1 MSEHLR
7 DPELDRLVHELNRRA
22 ERERPGSA
30 ESGGDLAD
38 EGDFSA
44 GAATATAA
52 APAADPVP
60 AMPAMPAPP
69 AVPEKIAMRAPRA
82 KRPAAPRAEE
92 PDLERAE
99 AAAWLDQLPEPPA
112 RASLEAGE
120 ALGRLLAE
128 ALRRGASDLLLLA
141 GLPPVFRIDGR
152 LKRGD
157 AAALDPDDVARLF
170 QSQLASRVRREIAD
184 RGAADFSLRLAGAGG
199 HGAAATA
206 ATTATTSAM
215 APNAGGASL
224 DSSVV
229 PAGRFRVNLHRQRG
243 QLAASVRTLPHD
255 IPTLASLNLPPAFAE
270 LVKPSRGLVLVCGP
284 TGSGKSS
291 TLAAMIGEIN
301 RGRTAHIITIEDPV
315 EYEHRSN
322 RSLIEHVEI
331 GRDARSFS
339 EALRAALRQDPDVIL
354 VGEMRD
360 LETMAT
366 AISAAETGH
375 LVLATL
381 HSNDAVQSVHRIVDV
396 FPPAQQAQIR
406 QQLALS
412 LHAIVAQQLV
422 PRADGRGRIPAVELM
437 LATFPVRH
445 HIRSDKLEK
454 LYNEITL
461 GKRQGMTSFEESLAQ
476 LVREGRIDLEEA
488 RVRAS
493 HPEELD
499 TRLRG

>member
-7 DPELDRLVHELNRRA
+7 DPDLDRLVHELNRRA
-22 ERERPGSA
+22 ELERPGSA
-30 ESGGDLAD
+30 EAEAEDDLGEERFSGATG
-38 EGDFSA
+38 SVP
-44 GAATATAA
+44 AAESVTAT
-52 APAADPVP
+52 PVP
-60 AMPAMPAPP
+60 PSMP
-69 AVPEKIAMRAPRA
+69 AVPEKSAMRAPRA
-82 KRPAAPRAEE
+82 KRPPAPMAEA

-120 ALGRLLAE
+120 ALGRLLGE

-170 QSQLASRVRREIAD
+170 QSQLASRVRREIAE
-184 RGAADFSLRLAGAGG
+184 RGAADFSLRLAGTGG
-199 HGAAATA
+199 HGATARTA
-206 ATTATTSAM
+206 AM
-215 APNAGGASL
+215 AADAGGASL
-224 DSSVV
+224 DSSV
-229 PAGRFRVNLHRQRG
+229 AASGRFRVNLHRQRG

-291 TLAAMIGEIN
+291 TLAALIGEIN

-339 EALRAALRQDPDVIL
+339 EALRSALRQDPDVIL